1 LRGLGGLRGLR
12 GRLLRARLGLLGLGA
27 RRRTLLLRGLLLR
40 GLLLGRRRLQLDLG
54 TRAEERGQCD
64 AQGEAGAADCV
75 HHGPVPDWIGQK
87 REPKLKRKISSRS

>member
-1 LRGLGGLRGLR
+1 LRGLR

-27 RRRTLLLRGLLLR
+27 RRRTLLLRLLL
-40 GLLLGRRRLQLDLG
+40 LLLGRRRLQLDLC
-54 TRAEERGQCD
+54 TRVQERGQCD